1 MAAAETTS
9 GFAHLDEKGRMPI
22 AKPIRDAF
30 GLRAGSTVAWVK
42 LGQSLLIIP
51 QDEHLAQVIDD
62 AASALSRAD
71 MTVDDLLSGLEE
83 ARDEVVAEHYGAM
96 FMEELERRAAARGVA
111 DSSL

>member
-42 LGQSLLIIP
+42 LGQGLLIIP
-51 QDEHLAQVIDD
+51 QDEHLAQVMDE
-62 AASALSRAD
+62 ASSALRRAG
-71 MTVDDLLSGLEE
+71 MTVNDLLSGLEE
-83 ARDEVVAEHYGAM
+83 ARDEVVTEHYGPT
-96 FMEELERRAAARGVA
+96 FMEELERRAAAQGAA
-111 DSSL
+111 DSSS